1 LAPRSDQTTLNI
13 FVADEQLEMRRLIR
27 TALQGLRR
35 AEYTEYKEFEALKAD
50 LAFAWLDLILVDMEL
65 PGGDICELIRAIRYN
80 EYGMNPFV
88 PIIAMTWATDRNSIR
103 NIIDTGVDSVLIKP
117 LSSGAIIKY
126 VDMLTNARKS
136 FVVTSSYI
144 GPDRR
149 ANSKRVNTVP
159 LMEVPNTLQK
169 KRNGEA
175 VNIAELNTWIASE
188 LEVCRDE
195 RLRSCAVEI
204 CRLLGLILSDYD
216 EGKVGTSTFDGLARI
231 KEIATDLSERTRKG
245 DYNHIAGLCDSLVKV
260 SRALVKN
267 RMDPVNKD
275 LKLIKPLCDAILVGI
290 DDESANSDFAV
301 EVASSVSEVR
311 AAG

>member
-1 LAPRSDQTTLNI
+1 MAPRNDQTNLSI
-13 FVADEQLEMRRLIR
+13 FVADAQLEMRRLIR

-35 AEYTEYKEFEALKAD
+35 AEYTEYKEFESLKAD
-50 LAFAWLDLILVDMEL
+50 LGFAWPDLILVDMEL

-88 PIIAMTWATDRNSIR
+88 PIVAMTWATDRNTIR

-117 LSSGAIIKY
+117 LSAGAVVKY

-149 ANSKRVNTVP
+149 ANSKRLNTVP
-159 LMEVPNTLQK
+159 LMNVPNTLQT

-175 VNIAELNTWIASE
+175 VNVAELNSWIARE
-188 LEVCRDE
+188 LQTFSQE

-204 CRLLGLILSDYD
+204 CRLLSLIMRDYD
-216 EGKVGTSTFDGLARI
+216 EGEVSTSTFDGLARI
-231 KEIATDLSERTRKG
+231 NEIATDLSHRTQKG
-245 DYNHIAGLCDSLVKV
+245 DYDHIAGLCDNLVKV
-260 SRALVKN
+260 SKALVNK
-267 RMDPVNKD
+267 RMDPANKD

-290 DDESANSDFAV
+290 DDESANSEFAV
-301 EVASSVSEVR
+301 EVASSISEAR
-311 AAG
+311 AVG